1 MSSRWEPAVAQAMQ
15 RHGGSHRSKP
25 KVTAPAIVPD
35 ATPPS
40 QKPMAMQGVS
50 LVPESTPQE
59 ETWD

>member
-1 MSSRWEPAVAQAMQ
+1 
-15 RHGGSHRSKP
+15 
-25 KVTAPAIVPD
+25 VTAPAIVPD

>member
-15 RHGGSHRSKP
+15 RHGGSHHSRP

-50 LVPESTPQE
+50 LVPDNSSQE

>member
-15 RHGGSHRSKP
+15 RHGGSHRSRL

-40 QKPMAMQGVS
+40 QKPMAMQSVS
-50 LVPESTPQE
+50 LVPENTEQA